1 MQTILIICF
10 YYAWFKEHELAD
22 KFFCFLVIFQMLVKT
37 SVQIL
42 QIKFHRIDKLGLSR
56 VQDAAG
62 YTVEK
67 FEEKLKKNEFG
78 L

>member
-1 MQTILIICF
+1 
-10 YYAWFKEHELAD
+10 
-22 KFFCFLVIFQMLVKT
+22 MLVKT